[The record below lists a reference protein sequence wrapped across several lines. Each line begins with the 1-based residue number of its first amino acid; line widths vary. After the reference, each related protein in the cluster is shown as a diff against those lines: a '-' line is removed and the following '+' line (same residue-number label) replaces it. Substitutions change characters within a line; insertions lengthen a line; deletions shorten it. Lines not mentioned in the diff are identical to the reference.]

1 MGDAGEFQDRQYAF
15 AAHIRDPDNVPAP
28 EGIEAR
34 RMAIYRKLFF
44 NNLFNLLGTFFP
56 VLRKIHDDAG
66 WRRFVRGFMRGH
78 VAHTPYFLQ
87 LPAEFLAW
95 LQDEFE
101 PADDDFPF
109 LAELAHYEYAELALS
124 TSDEVDDLAGVDP
137 GGDLLSGVPVKSA
150 LAWAYAYRYP
160 VHRISPDY
168 LPAEPAE
175 QPLYLALYRDAQ
187 DSVGFLELNAV
198 TAALLEDIDNNPANL
213 TGEALLRALADK
225 IGYPDTDALVAHGA
239 AALREMRQLGILT
252 GTRRPSLRRHP

>member
-1 MGDAGEFQDRQYAF
+1 MAETGGFKDKQYAF

-28 EGIEAR
+28 EGIEPR

-56 VLRKIHDDAG
+56 VLRKIHDDAD
-66 WRRFVRGFMRGH
+66 WRRFVRGFLRGH
-78 VAHTPYFLQ
+78 VARTPYFLR

-101 PADDDFPF
+101 PADDDYPF
-109 LAELAHYEYAELALS
+109 LAELAHYEYAELALA
-124 TSDEVDDLAGVDP
+124 TSDEDDDLSDVDP
-137 GGDLLSGVPVKSA
+137 DGDLLAAVPVKSA

-168 LPAEPAE
+168 LPTAPAE
-175 QPLYLALYRDAQ
+175 QPLYLALYRDDQ
-187 DSVGFLELNAV
+187 DGVGFLELNAV

-213 TGEALLRALADK
+213 TGESLLRALADK

-239 AALREMRQLGILT
+239 GALREMRQLGILT
-252 GTRRPSLRRHP
+252 GTRRPS